1 MTNERQLKTT
11 NGYFDVVGEIVI
23 DAKTFVLGQ
32 AGKNNSNWMQNV
44 FNPKITCTDGQSMY
58 MRFSSG
64 YDVVAGKT
72 IYARSTSDTNLKISF
87 ADRHNDNIL
96 KVVNDKSF
104 IRVGIK
110 KELVKDEATGK
121 EFKRWV
127 YKTFLDSF
135 DVIEFL
141 QTILEPATKHK
152 VRITGGIRFSTYNNE
167 VQRNYD
173 LQSIY
178 LLDGNED
185 DNVLESKLEFTQNV
199 LIKSDSI
206 VDDIDGE
213 SGVATVNSLVMVKEK
228 GEFKTIPVKLLMK
241 PKNDKQ
247 KKAYKMIIKNFLTV
261 PEDKVRRIN
270 LECKFESGYISNQV
284 TEADLEQEAIDL
296 LEGEIYTMEE
306 ILKMYAVKER
316 VDNLLLRRPKMKI
329 IDNLPR
335 IEASDDEYLLSDL
348 DGIGADIDQEEMI
361 ETDIAVT
368 DLLNDLQDL

>member
-11 NGYFDVVGEIVI
+11 NGYFDVVGEVVI

-32 AGKNNSNWMQNV
+32 PGKNNANWIQNV
-44 FNPKITCTDGQSMY
+44 FNPKITTQDGQSMY

-64 YDVVAGKT
+64 YDSMAGKT
-72 IYARSTSDTNLKISF
+72 IYARSTGDTNLKISF
-87 ADRHNDNIL
+87 ADRRNENII
-96 KVVNDKSF
+96 KMVNDKSF
-104 IRVGIK
+104 IRVGVK

-121 EFKRWV
+121 EFKKWV
-127 YKTFLDSF
+127 YKTFLDSY
-135 DVIEFL
+135 DAIEFL
-141 QTILEPATKHK
+141 QSILEPATKHK
-152 VRITGGIRFSTYNNE
+152 VKITGSIRFSTYNNE

-185 DNVLESKLEFTQNV
+185 DNVFETKLDFTQNV
-199 LIKSDSI
+199 LIKSDSV
-206 VDDIDGE
+206 VDDIDGDT
-213 SGVATVNSLVMVKEK
+213 GMATLNSLVMVKEK

-270 LECKFESGYISNQV
+270 LECKFESGYVSSNI
-284 TEADLEQEAIDL
+284 TEADLKQEAKDL
-296 LEGEIYTMEE
+296 LEGEIYTIEE
-306 ILKMYAVKER
+306 ILSMYAVKER
-316 VDNLLLRRPKMKI
+316 VDNLLLRRPKMRI
-329 IDNLPR
+329 VENLPK

-348 DGIGADIDQEEMI
+348 EGIGADIDQEEMI
-361 ETDIAVT
+361 ETDVAVA
-368 DLLNDLQDL
+368 DLLNDLNDL